1 MKKDIVPGQLDVGA
15 FAQDGGVLRGEGP
28 VRRHSRLLAETHG
41 SDGEQMV
48 TWQAHG
54 ELRATAG
61 GPDQVWL
68 HLEANATLPMVCQR
82 CLTTVDVPV
91 HVDRAF
97 RFVPDEKAVAEQ
109 DDEAEED
116 LLVLSPSFDLLE
128 LVEDELLM
136 ELPVVPKH
144 EVCPVDVKLAAVDP
158 DFEAAAD
165 ANVNPFAVLQ
175 KLRSDKGN

>member
-1 MKKDIVPGQLDVGA
+1 MKKDFIPDQLDVGA

-41 SDGEQMV
+41 SDGEQLV
-48 TWQAHG
+48 TWQARG
-54 ELRATAG
+54 ELRAVAG

-68 HLEANATLPMVCQR
+68 HLEADATLPMVCQR
-82 CLTTVDVPV
+82 CLTPMDVLV

-97 RFVPDEKAVAEQ
+97 RFVADEKAAAEQ
-109 DDEAEED
+109 DDDVEED
-116 LLVLSPSFDLLE
+116 LLVLSASFDLLE

-144 EVCPVDVKLAAVDP
+144 EACPVDVKLVAADP
-158 DFEAAAD
+158 DFEAAAQ
-165 ANVNPFAVLQ
+165 ASVNPFAMLQ
-175 KLRSDKGN
+175 KLRNDKGN